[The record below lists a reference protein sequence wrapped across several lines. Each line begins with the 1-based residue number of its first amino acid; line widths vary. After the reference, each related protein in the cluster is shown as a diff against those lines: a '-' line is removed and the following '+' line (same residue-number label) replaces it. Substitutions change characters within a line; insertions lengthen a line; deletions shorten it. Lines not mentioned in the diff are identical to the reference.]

1 MELAQGEQKVSDSCQ
16 ALKHSMEAVVEGIKS
31 KREKLDN
38 VFEER
43 LKLSC
48 SADGKDE
55 KATAK
60 GSDVLKLNVGGDNAF
75 QTRRDTLTAI
85 EGSRLSQMFGGRWDK
100 VLPKDKSGRFFLDLD
115 PQQFR
120 ALLSWLVD
128 VKRTPPGSL
137 EETEPPVE
145 SLPEE
150 FRPGF
155 LDLCRLLCSRDDLE
169 SESKK
174 AEEEDTAAFS
184 ETLKTLREALD
195 STIKQGKMEMDE
207 SHADLVEK
215 VMAVAQAALD
225 YECTT
230 RRQNRVL
237 DAQQKAVDIEVDF
250 MRQFLGRGTSGEREA
265 DIIRLNVSGVVL
277 ETFRSTLLFE
287 SESQLAAKFGEAW
300 TMQSDEMVDGEVF
313 FDEDP
318 ELFKLLMLHLRLKGL
333 LGREF
338 APQIPAPKRG
348 AWNRFTEYLNLEGMK
363 VVDLVDTKLADSQKQ
378 LLLLQ
383 WLPLKKLKLLYRA
396 TQDGFA
402 PANFHQKCDNR
413 GPTVVLA
420 RSTGGYIFGG
430 YTDAAWSSTNQYVR
444 CEGAFLFRLCGP
456 NASPS
461 RHDIFQNHQHGISC
475 SVSYLPVFGGGHD
488 LQLQQCGSQGQA
500 TFSVF
505 GHTYNASGT
514 GGQFTFL
521 AEAQTVTVDE
531 IEVFGCSA

>member
-1 MELAQGEQKVSDSCQ
+1 MV
-16 ALKHSMEAVVEGIKS
+16 AV
-31 KREKLDN
+31 
-38 VFEER
+38 
-43 LKLSC
+43 
-48 SADGKDE
+48 
-55 KATAK
+55 TA
-60 GSDVLKLNVGGDNAF
+60 GHPG
-75 QTRRDTLTAI
+75 RRDTLTAI

-237 DAQQKAVDIEVDF
+237 DAQQKAVDIEVGGGSKVLF
-250 MRQFLGRGTSGEREA
+250 YNVRSVKEEVGVFVVSYRILYYYISKGIHQIRHPRERYMTQTS
-265 DIIRLNVSGVVL
+265 
-277 ETFRSTLLFE
+277 TC
-287 SESQLAAKFGEAW
+287 LAA
-300 TMQSDEMVDGEVF
+300 
-313 FDEDP
+313 
-318 ELFKLLMLHLRLKGL
+318 R
-333 LGREF
+333 
-338 APQIPAPKRG
+338 
-348 AWNRFTEYLNLEGMK
+348 
-363 VVDLVDTKLADSQKQ
+363 
-378 LLLLQ
+378 
-383 WLPLKKLKLLYRA
+383 
-396 TQDGFA
+396 
-402 PANFHQKCDNR
+402 
-413 GPTVVLA
+413 
-420 RSTGGYIFGG
+420 
-430 YTDAAWSSTNQYVR
+430 
-444 CEGAFLFRLCGP
+444 
-456 NASPS
+456 
-461 RHDIFQNHQHGISC
+461 
-475 SVSYLPVFGGGHD
+475 
-488 LQLQQCGSQGQA
+488 
-500 TFSVF
+500 
-505 GHTYNASGT
+505 
-514 GGQFTFL
+514 
-521 AEAQTVTVDE
+521 
-531 IEVFGCSA
+531 